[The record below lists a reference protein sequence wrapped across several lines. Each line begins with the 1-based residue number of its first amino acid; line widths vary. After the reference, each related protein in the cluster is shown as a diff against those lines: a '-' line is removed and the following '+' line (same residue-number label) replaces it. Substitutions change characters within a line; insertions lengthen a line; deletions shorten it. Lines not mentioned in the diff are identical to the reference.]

1 MLARLK
7 MELKADQADFG
18 YYQSSNMQGVLM
30 GRLDGL
36 YAEKLHESGL
46 GVKSFRL
53 HINHDEEKCAELLE
67 QMELA
72 REE

>member
-7 MELKADQADFG
+7 MELKADKADFG

-46 GVKSFRL
+46 GGEVFQASYKL
-53 HINHDEEKCAELLE
+53 
-67 QMELA
+67 
-72 REE
+72 

>member
-1 MLARLK
+1 MRRLARWK
-7 MELKADQADFG
+7 MGLKADKADFG

-46 GVKSFRL
+46 GGEVFQASYKS
-53 HINHDEEKCAELLE
+53 
-67 QMELA
+67 
-72 REE
+72 